1 MQEEYNPALH
11 SHVLLLHSKLL
22 RPILGQ
28 SESSSSLHSE
38 AKVKRSKDT
47 EEQLLVSIF

>member
-28 SESSSSLHSE
+28 SESSLHSE

-47 EEQLLVSIF
+47 QEQKYLE